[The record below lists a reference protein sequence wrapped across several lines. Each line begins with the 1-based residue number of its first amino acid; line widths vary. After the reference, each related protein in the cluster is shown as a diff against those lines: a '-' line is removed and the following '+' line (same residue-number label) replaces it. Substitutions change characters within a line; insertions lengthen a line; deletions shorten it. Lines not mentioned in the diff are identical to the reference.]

1 VKLMKCIFLQ
11 LVEVKLQHK
20 ALYNGLESEHWWVL
34 SDRCYSMFGKE
45 YSGCAYAVACI
56 QRFGTSIREAKVY
69 LHESAITSV
78 QNITLQTKV
87 CKTNKWVFID
97 SDGHFWS
104 HESSNTHSVDSG
116 TLHLSHQAT
125 RTTSRLLIGFCHHTY
140 RKALDRQ
147 RRPPRGT
154 DAASQT
160 DSSDG
165 QFTERRFS
173 DCFWVRGSG
182 AERSGSD

>member
-1 VKLMKCIFLQ
+1 ECSQDLDQTDKSFAWTYENQFSNSQK

-45 YSGCAYAVACI
+45 YSGCAYAVASI
-56 QRFGTSIREAKVY
+56 KRFGTSIREAKVY
-69 LHESAITSV
+69 LHTESAITSV

-140 RKALDRQ
+140 TFIYIYIY
-147 RRPPRGT
+147 P
-154 DAASQT
+154 
-160 DSSDG
+160 
-165 QFTERRFS
+165 
-173 DCFWVRGSG
+173 
-182 AERSGSD
+182 